1 MPQAYHTGHIR
12 MGTFDLND
20 TKYAEGTKKRRQNRG
35 SSAKIKGSVCFC
47 LQIHRRVSSFWN
59 YQSLLKQKQSQSRI
73 NLFFSFP
80 LNPTSAELMQLSSLP
95 MPFLICFFFPHTRHV
110 YSWPSFWADWSDW
123 GDSTMQM
130 PDQGCSLPLKW
141 LWLRKHS
148 HSITRHSLVCVSA
161 RRKFTGTAQ
170 HNHHRASALWINGT
184 CCKHYTP
191 QHASQ
196 AAPSHLPI
204 TQCWA
209 HAQRIKT
216 WAVVPVAHGKVTDSS
231 GKKREKKKK
240 SSHLLLSV
248 YHFGTK
254 IALKWFTGAD
264 RGWQDACLF
273 GSCCKI
279 PLSENWQL
287 TLNTVP
293 YYLFTMWHRNVL
305 SSLQPW
311 NRWNQQFRERSALF
325 QQKKCSLRGL
335 ISRSHLGGIDA
346 VALTH
351 RSSRLTYWPTV
362 MLTSLASVFTKVI
375 SCKRGRGDLSHENR
389 QHLLAR

>member
-1 MPQAYHTGHIR
+1 M
-12 MGTFDLND
+12 
-20 TKYAEGTKKRRQNRG
+20 
-35 SSAKIKGSVCFC
+35 
-47 LQIHRRVSSFWN
+47 
-59 YQSLLKQKQSQSRI
+59 
-73 NLFFSFP
+73 NLFFSSLWIQP
-80 LNPTSAELMQLSSLP
+80 PIQTLTSSYALP
-95 MPFLICFFFPHTRHV
+95 YLFFFHTRHV
-110 YSWPSFWADWSDW
+110 CSWPSFWADLSDW
-123 GDSTMQM
+123 GDSAMQM

-161 RRKFTGTAQ
+161 RRKFTGTVQ
-170 HNHHRASALWINGT
+170 HNHHRALALWINGT

-209 HAQRIKT
+209 HARRIKT
-216 WAVVPVAHGKVTDSS
+216 WAEVVPVAHGKVTDSS
-231 GKKREKKKK
+231 GKKKERKKE
-240 SSHLLLSV
+240 SSDLLLSL
-248 YHFGTK
+248 YHFGTNT
-254 IALKWFTGAD
+254 ALKWFTGAD
-264 RGWQDACLF
+264 GGRQDACLF
-273 GSCCKI
+273 GSRCKI

-293 YYLFTMWHRNVL
+293 YYLFTMWHSNAL
-305 SSLQPW
+305 SSPQPW
-311 NRWNQQFRERSALF
+311 NQWNQQFRERSALF

-362 MLTSLASVFTKVI
+362 MLTSLAPVFTKVI
-375 SCKRGRGDLSHENR
+375 SCKQGRGDLSHVNR